1 MERITVLYKEASAL
15 RVLAGRSEMQP
26 IRGQL
31 LSLAARCEM
40 LAKSMEEN
48 QQAAAELLEL
58 LLVHF
63 GGRLSQVAV
72 GASQLREGAQR
83 KQPST
88 IDAPAVP
95 FRCLGTTW

>member
-31 LSLAARCEM
+31 LGLAARCEM

-48 QQAAAELLEL
+48 
-58 LLVHF
+58 
-63 GGRLSQVAV
+63 
-72 GASQLREGAQR
+72 
-83 KQPST
+83 
-88 IDAPAVP
+88 PAG
-95 FRCLGTTW
+95 C